1 MTLAP
6 WILLLAFA
14 VTAATTPLA
23 AVFGRRWGLVDHPG
37 ARKIHKAPM
46 PRSGGI
52 ALYAGIVIAVQTFW
66 MMGFLSREATATL
79 PGIAFGALIVFLVG
93 VIDDRYGV
101 RVPVKFLGQFL
112 AAGVLVLFEVKVS
125 VFIKDHAIT
134 TILTMIWIVGITNAF
149 NLLDNM
155 DGLSATIAAIAAVI
169 FHLIAVEQDAA
180 MVQVLAPAVAGA
192 AIGFLLHNWNPARI
206 FLGDSGSLVL
216 GFLLAA
222 ISVQGVYLAHSRLTH
237 LPILA
242 PLFIL
247 AVPLFDTLSVIVIR
261 IRRGVSIFQA
271 DRNHLSHR
279 LVALGLSHRE
289 AVAFLGGI
297 AVAMGLPALLLATI
311 DRRDAVLLLCHQVL
325 LLALISLLMR
335 AGLRAKGPD
344 EEGEAR

>member
-1 MTLAP
+1 VTLAP

-125 VFIKDHAIT
+125 VFIKDHEPN
-134 TILTMIWIVGITNAF
+134 GP
-149 NLLDNM
+149 LDLEGMMAKSSN
-155 DGLSATIAAIAAVI
+155 
-169 FHLIAVEQDAA
+169 
-180 MVQVLAPAVAGA
+180 
-192 AIGFLLHNWNPARI
+192 IGMAK
-206 FLGDSGSLVL
+206 
-216 GFLLAA
+216 
-222 ISVQGVYLAHSRLTH
+222 
-237 LPILA
+237 
-242 PLFIL
+242 
-247 AVPLFDTLSVIVIR
+247 
-261 IRRGVSIFQA
+261 
-271 DRNHLSHR
+271 
-279 LVALGLSHRE
+279 LGLRLGAEKFHR
-289 AVAFLGGI
+289 AARAFGFGSTFYPTVAFLIYDAI
-297 AVAMGLPALLLATI
+297 AVVRG
-311 DRRDAVLLLCHQVL
+311 
-325 LLALISLLMR
+325 
-335 AGLRAKGPD
+335 
-344 EEGEAR
+344 